1 MAILIFMFQN
11 RGLRMAAIVI
21 FLWSWIN
28 KTGARLLR
36 ELKIGSE
43 GLISKKMGVA

>member
-21 FLWSWIN
+21 FPLVLDKQDRCQAFEGIEDRQR
-28 KTGARLLR
+28 GA
-36 ELKIGSE
+36 
-43 GLISKKMGVA
+43 